1 MAPVILTCAITGN
14 LTRPD
19 QTPHLPIT
27 PAQIAQSSIEAA
39 DAGAAIVH
47 IHVRHPHDGS
57 PSMEIAHYREV
68 VARIRDAR
76 PDLILNLTTGPGGRF
91 VPDADNPRLAGP
103 GTTLLPPLERV
114 AHIMELRPDI
124 CTLDLNTMNSGDQV
138 VMNTRRTVTAMADA
152 ILAAGVKPE
161 VELFNPGDAVLAA
174 ELLEG
179 RMPSPP
185 LYSLVTGVNYGFP
198 ATLESLLLGRSQLP
212 AGAIW
217 TGFGIGRHV
226 FPMLAQS
233 LLLGGQ
239 MRVGLEDGVYLSR
252 GMLAP
257 SNAALCSKARRIAE
271 DLGFALA
278 DTATARRML
287 GLSPHAGTARL

>member
-1 MAPVILTCAITGN
+1 MLFRSQLLKSEGN
-14 LTRPD
+14 EK
-19 QTPHLPIT
+19 
-27 PAQIAQSSIEAA
+27 S
-39 DAGAAIVH
+39 
-47 IHVRHPHDGS
+47 
-57 PSMEIAHYREV
+57 
-68 VARIRDAR
+68 
-76 PDLILNLTTGPGGRF
+76 
-91 VPDADNPRLAGP
+91 
-103 GTTLLPPLERV
+103 
-114 AHIMELRPDI
+114 
-124 CTLDLNTMNSGDQV
+124 
-138 VMNTRRTVTAMADA
+138 
-152 ILAAGVKPE
+152 
-161 VELFNPGDAVLAA
+161 
-174 ELLEG
+174 
-179 RMPSPP
+179 PSPP

-257 SNAALCSKARRIAE
+257 SNAALCAKACRIAE
-271 DLGFALA
+271 DLGFPLA

-287 GLSPHAGTARL
+287 GLRP